1 MGQFLR
7 IGFVAEATTR
17 LPDGISTND
26 LSKEING
33 IYSPETYDF
42 IEAEGKITLK
52 LNSATVHEELLPF
65 VRQVYEDYHGP
76 TGRERLQEVVD
87 FITEIAEEHDWLE
100 KAEKECLPDFYPIK
114 HDLHDDFN
122 VSGNTVWL
130 YTNVIQLGSEG
141 KFLMEEYSNT
151 LSFLETCA
159 HRAYAKFRLGKAFR
173 VFVL

>member
-17 LPDGISTND
+17 LPDGVLTDD

-33 IYSPETYDF
+33 IYLPETYDLF
-42 IEAEGKITLK
+42 EAEGKITLR
-52 LNSATVHEELLPF
+52 LNSATVHEELVPF

-76 TGRERLQEVVD
+76 SGKERLQESVD
-87 FITEIAEEHDWLE
+87 FITEIAEGHDWLE
-100 KAEKECLPDFYPIK
+100 KAEKECLFDFYPIK
-114 HDLHDDFN
+114 HDVHDKFN
-122 VSGNTVWL
+122 VSGKMVCF

-141 KFLMEEYSNT
+141 KFLMEEYCHT

-159 HRAYAKFRLGKAFR
+159 HRAYSKFRLGKAFR